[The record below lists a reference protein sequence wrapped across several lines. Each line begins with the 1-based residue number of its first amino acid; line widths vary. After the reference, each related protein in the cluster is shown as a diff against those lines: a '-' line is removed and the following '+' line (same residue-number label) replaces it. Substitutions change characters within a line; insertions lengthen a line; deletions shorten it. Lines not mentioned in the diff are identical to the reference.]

1 MCAASIVTLMPTTRA
16 QQAQPKPAVAA
27 AAAIEGIR
35 ATVEGKLF
43 VAADI
48 SASAFVIAGKPF
60 LNVNGNFRAKPGAP
74 TASLGFNIAGRTPG
88 TYAFVPNS
96 VTSTHGRYTRDLV
109 GADPMLDVYLFDQG
123 SVTIS
128 SYNAANHT
136 VSGTFSVIAKNR
148 SGSPITISDGIFSD
162 VAVVDVAR

>member
-1 MCAASIVTLMPTTRA
+1 MPTTAA
-16 QQAQPKPAVAA
+16 QQALPKPAVASVA
-27 AAAIEGIR
+27 TSEGIR
-35 ATVEGKLF
+35 ATVEGKPF
-43 VAADI
+43 VAEQI
-48 SASAFVIAGKPF
+48 TASSFVIAGKPF

-74 TASLGFNIAGRTPG
+74 TVSLGFNISGRVPG

-96 VTSTHGRYTRDLV
+96 FTSTHGRYTRDLV

-128 SYNAANHT
+128 RYDATKHT

-148 SGSPITISDGIFSD
+148 SGSPITISDGVFAD
-162 VAVVDVAR
+162 VTVVEIAR